1 MRTVLVMVLVS
12 TVGGCAWFKPD
23 PMRRLAGEWQSEV
36 GGYPIVL
43 TYSDNTV
50 QVNGEPP
57 TRYVREGSSITIV
70 SAAGDY
76 NETRLV
82 SFQGRNTMVQTDP
95 LTGTERTYTR
105 IID

>member
-1 MRTVLVMVLVS
+1 MRTVLVMVLMY

-23 PMRRLAGEWQSEV
+23 PMHRLAGEWQSEV

-50 QVNGEPP
+50 QVNGEAP
-57 TRYVREGSSITIV
+57 TRYTREGNRITII
-70 SAAGDY
+70 SADGEYD
-76 NETRLV
+76 ETRLV

-95 LTGTERTYTR
+95 LTGTGRAYTR
-105 IID
+105 VID